1 MTLPHITPKQQE
13 ILLYLY
19 RFRFLSSIQ
28 IQKILHNKDR
38 RNINIWLK
46 DLVVN
51 NYIGRK
57 YENTLTD
64 NAKPARYFLAVNGI
78 RYLKTQQKDNL
89 TKLRREKYRSDNF
102 IEECLFI
109 AQCYL
114 QTLFDTTQEG
124 STFNFYTKND
134 YAIDSLIGQLKPHFV
149 RVKHL
154 KKKDCFYVYELFSEN
169 IPRFFIRSRIE
180 HYFDFF
186 KNVDW
191 TKTQLPPNIFF
202 ICPDEKI
209 EKYILYFAKKTQ
221 QEQLSTLSIF
231 VTTQDQL
238 KEQSILDSVWQQVE

>member
-19 RFRFLSSIQ
+19 RFRFLSSVQ

-38 RNINIWLK
+38 RNINTWLK

-51 NYIGRK
+51 NYIGQK
-57 YENTLTD
+57 DKKTLAD
-64 NAKPARYFLAVNGI
+64 NAKPTRYFLAVNGI

-114 QTLFDTTQEG
+114 QILFDTTQA
-124 STFNFYTKND
+124 STTFDFYTKND
-134 YAIDSLIGQLKPHFV
+134 YAVGSLIGRLKPHFV

-154 KKKDCFYVYELFSEN
+154 KKKDCYYVYELFSEK

-191 TKTQLPPNIFF
+191 INTQLPPNIFF
-202 ICPDEKI
+202 ICPDEKT
-209 EKYILYFAKKTQ
+209 EQYILRFASKVR
-221 QEQLSTLSIF
+221 QEQSSTLSVF
-231 VTTQDQL
+231 VTSQKEL
-238 KEQSILDSVWQQVE
+238 KEQSILDSIWQQVE

>member
-28 IQKILHNKDR
+28 IQQILHNKDR

-89 TKLRREKYRSDNF
+89 TKLRREKYRSNNF

-109 AQCYL
+109 TDCYL
-114 QTLFDTTQEG
+114 QTLFDSAQEG
-124 STFNFYTKND
+124 NTFDFYTKND
-134 YAIDSLIGQLKPHFV
+134 YANDSLINRLKPYFV

-154 KKKDCFYVYELFSEN
+154 KKKDCYYVYELFSEN
-169 IPRFFIRSRIE
+169 IPRCFIRSRIE

-191 TKTQLPPNIFF
+191 TKTQMPPNIFF

-209 EKYILYFAKKTQ
+209 EKYILYFAKKTRE
-221 QEQLSTLSIF
+221 EQSSTLSIF
-231 VTTQDQL
+231 VTTQKQL
-238 KEQSILDSVWQQVE
+238 KDQSILDSIWQPVE

>member
-1 MTLPHITPKQQE
+1 
-13 ILLYLY
+13 
-19 RFRFLSSIQ
+19 
-28 IQKILHNKDR
+28 
-38 RNINIWLK
+38 
-46 DLVVN
+46 VAN

-114 QTLFDTTQEG
+114 QTFFDTTQANT
-124 STFNFYTKND
+124 TFDFYTKND
-134 YAIDSLIGQLKPHFV
+134 YASDSLIGRLKPYFV

-154 KKKDCFYVYELFSEN
+154 NKKDCYYVYELFSEN

-186 KNVDW
+186 KSVDW

-209 EKYILYFAKKTQ
+209 EKYILYFAKKTRE
-221 QEQLSTLSIF
+221 EQSSTLSIF

-238 KEQSILDSVWQQVE
+238 KKQSIFDSVWQEVE